1 MNFGQNKSSRDGL
14 GLKFQVGDPPRL
26 PRLSQSSGGFGYV
39 GIQGILGALGI
50 LGISYFPGYL
60 GYLGLDELGGSNK
73 FFVGIPGSWYL
84 RAVSI

>member
-1 MNFGQNKSSRDGL
+1 MVWSSSYDRFFAQRQKKNNLEYL
-14 GLKFQVGDPPRL
+14 GYL
-26 PRLSQSSGGFGYV
+26 

-84 RAVSI
+84 REVSS